1 MEVSVLQATP
11 NADRNIAACA
21 RGDYR
26 EDSLVGIDL
35 SNDEDMSRVID
46 KVAIDHDY
54 THLDA
59 VESEVDEKVANM
71 IHKLIKRG
79 HWGAAEHS
87 SLTFAVEGISRSC
100 MAQLTRHRHVSF
112 DVQSMR
118 YVNVED
124 ADTVRPD
131 SMGKLE
137 YADSEVLM
145 DKYEYENMTSFNIYS
160 SLLDQGVPKEDARMV
175 LPIGTKVNLTMTMNL
190 RTLAHIINLRKKAN
204 AQAEIR
210 NLTEKVVE
218 EARPYAPIAIEC
230 IENKMPMEI
239 SP

>member
-59 VESEVDEKVANM
+59 VTSEVDEKVANM
-71 IHKLIKRG
+71 IHKLINRG

-100 MAQLTRHRHVSF
+100 MAQITRHRHVSF

-124 ADTVRPD
+124 A
-131 SMGKLE
+131 
-137 YADSEVLM
+137 EVLEPDTFDDTDVSM
-145 DKYEYENMTSFNIYS
+145 DIEADNAFSTYKH
-160 SLLDQGVPKEDARMV
+160 LLDQDVPKEDARMV

-190 RTLAHIINLRKKAN
+190 RTLAHIQNLRAKAN
-204 AQAEIR
+204 SQWEIR
-210 NLTEKVVE
+210 KLTNKIID
-218 EARPYAPIAIEC
+218 EAKKCAPITIEC
-230 IENKMPMEI
+230 IEKQLPMPI